1 MMKLS
6 LLAVALGGP
15 WRGALFSLRPAQ
27 PVTRCRTENDVS
39 H

>member
-15 WRGALFSLRPAQ
+15 WRGALFSLRPAAA
-27 PVTRCRTENDVS
+27 RHSMSD
-39 H
+39 